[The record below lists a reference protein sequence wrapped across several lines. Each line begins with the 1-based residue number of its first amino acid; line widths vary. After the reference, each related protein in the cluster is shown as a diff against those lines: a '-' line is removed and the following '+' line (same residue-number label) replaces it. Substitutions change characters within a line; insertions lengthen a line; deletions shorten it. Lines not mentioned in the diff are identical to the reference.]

1 MASGS
6 VAKKVGILKTKPGA
20 TLVEETPR
28 IRGSNAVQHEIIE
41 GKYFKKLLIT
51 TDGKNIDISYSDC
64 SLLEILGICQKL
76 LKTLGG

>member
-1 MASGS
+1 MSSDVKEKRIGIS
-6 VAKKVGILKTKPGA
+6 KVKPGA
-20 TLVEETPR
+20 TLIEETPR
-28 IRGSNAVQHEIIE
+28 IQSSNAPPTEIIE

-76 LKTLGG
+76 IKSLGG